1 MPDIKS
7 ICVFCGARTGNK
19 PVWKEAA
26 SELGKAMAERGIT
39 LVYGGGRIGIMGEI
53 AQHAQ
58 ENGGQVVGII
68 PDFLEKAEV
77 GNQSCDELIVVNSM
91 HERKQLMTER
101 SDAFVVM
108 PGGIGSL
115 EEFFEVLTWRTLKL
129 HDKPIIVV
137 DIDGCWSPLA
147 ALIDS
152 LIKDGFA
159 GAETRQA
166 MEIVTSVDGL
176 LDCLEKASSSKAFDA
191 RKT

>member
-1 MPDIKS
+1 
-7 ICVFCGARTGNK
+7 
-19 PVWKEAA
+19 
-26 SELGKAMAERGIT
+26 AERDIT

-53 AQHAQ
+53 ARHAKD
-58 ENGGQVVGII
+58 NGGRVVGII
-68 PDFLEKAEV
+68 PDFLEQTEV
-77 GNQSCDELIVVNSM
+77 GNQNCDELIVVDSM

-152 LIKDGFA
+152 LIADGFA

-166 MEIVTSVDGL
+166 MEVVTSIEDLMV
-176 LDCLEKASSSKAFDA
+176 CLEKASSSKAFDA